1 MSYYYELDFP
11 APAGNHKSNRHIS
24 TVLDYLV
31 NEENLIFYRKNQIFF
46 NPDSKTLAN
55 QIEQHNI
62 KGSSSSKV
70 LLTVCCVIPKE
81 AYPMCTD
88 KHSGTN
94 MLYYM
99 YYAQICFS

>member
-62 KGSSSSKV
+62 KGSSSRAKF
-70 LLTVCCVIPKE
+70 C
-81 AYPMCTD
+81 
-88 KHSGTN
+88 
-94 MLYYM
+94 
-99 YYAQICFS
+99 